1 MKSKIPPIIEEAFDE
16 TYYEEPDRRSEVI
29 ASCLNAIS
37 ATECYDARMESRETS
52 DQIDQI
58 RRMSIKLIHY
68 YITEMYGE
76 HFEDENNKNYE

>member
-1 MKSKIPPIIEEAFDE
+1 MEFKTTLPEDIFEDGFF
-16 TYYEEPDRRSEVI
+16 EEPDRRSEVI

-37 ATECYDARMESRETS
+37 ATECYDARMENKETS
-52 DQIDQI
+52 NQIDEI

-76 HFEDENNKNYE
+76 HFEDDND

>member
-1 MKSKIPPIIEEAFDE
+1 MEYRTTPIIEETFDE

-37 ATECYDARMESRETS
+37 ATECYDARIESRETS

-58 RRMSIKLIHY
+58 RRMSLKLIHY
-68 YITEMYGE
+68 YITEMYSE
-76 HFEDENNKNYE
+76 HFEDEND